1 MDSTSKLFPLLAG
14 LPLFLGGIGC
24 LLSGFAAQPLARM
37 LGSTAAARRALGCG
51 GCLGACSLIVL
62 STFIGDPI
70 FAVVAL
76 ALASFSNDL
85 VMPGAWGACMDVGG
99 KYAGT
104 LSGAM
109 NMMGNLGG
117 AVASTA
123 APYILIAT
131 GNDWNVVLYVAAAVY
146 FTGTFFWLAV
156 DPVTPLERADAHA

>member
-1 MDSTSKLFPLLAG
+1 
-14 LPLFLGGIGC
+14 
-24 LLSGFAAQPLARM
+24 
-37 LGSTAAARRALGCG
+37 
-51 GCLGACSLIVL
+51 
-62 STFIGDPI
+62 
-70 FAVVAL
+70 
-76 ALASFSNDL
+76 
-85 VMPGAWGACMDVGG
+85 MDVGG
-99 KYAGT
+99 KYART